1 MGTDYIKLV
10 LKSFGLVKAFK
21 NWHVV
26 IAMHI
31 QMVPRINSAAIIAKI
46 DSTEAVAAANKVT
59 KLLNANKV
67 KTYCVLPLKIDCAT
81 SMNQEELKKVK
92 IDIVFAVGGDGTTL
106 RAFRTIP
113 GKAPLFAINSG
124 GHRGILAEADT
135 DSIDDSIGA
144 ILAGKY
150 FFDSRI
156 RIQASTDKIVFPP
169 ALNDILITRVNLT
182 RVPLISIRLM
192 GDEIKQRMDGIII
205 STPTGSTG
213 HSFSFGGPVLHEGMS
228 CLILSPIASVNRM
241 PQLVIPVEEI
251 TIQSTY
257 ESHLIIDGQETFNVG
272 SDQPINIS
280 RYSDDATFLR
290 LQKKG
295 MRQLAKLG
303 FSKLG
308 F

>member
-1 MGTDYIKLV
+1 M
-10 LKSFGLVKAFK
+10 A
-21 NWHVV
+21 
-26 IAMHI
+26 
-31 QMVPRINSAAIIAKI
+31 PRIYSAAIITKI
-46 DSTEAVAAANKVT
+46 DSSEAEAAANKVA

-67 KTYCVLPLKIDCAT
+67 KTYCVLPVKIDGST
-81 SMNQEELKKVK
+81 SMTHEELKGVK
-92 IDIVFAVGGDGTTL
+92 IDIVFAIGGDGTTL

-113 GKAPLFAINSG
+113 GRAPLFAINSG
-124 GHRGILAEADT
+124 GHRGILAEAADT
-135 DSIDDSIGA
+135 DSIEEAVSA

-150 FFDSRI
+150 FYDSRI
-156 RIQASTDKIVFPP
+156 RIQATAGKIVFPP
-169 ALNDILITRVNLT
+169 ALNDILIIRVSLT
-182 RVPLISIRLM
+182 RTPLVSIRLM
-192 GDEIKQRMDGIII
+192 GDEIKQRMDGVVI

-213 HSFSFGGPVLHEGMS
+213 HSFSIGGPVLHEGMS
-228 CLILSPIASVNRM
+228 CLIISPIASVNRM

-251 TIQSTY
+251 TIQSNY

-280 RYSDDATFLR
+280 RFSDDATFLR